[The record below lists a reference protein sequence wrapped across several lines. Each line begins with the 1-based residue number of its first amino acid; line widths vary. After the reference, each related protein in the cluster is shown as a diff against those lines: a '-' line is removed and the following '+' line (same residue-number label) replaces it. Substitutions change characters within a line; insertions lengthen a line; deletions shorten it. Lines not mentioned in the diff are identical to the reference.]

1 VHYYNQDV
9 YLQKRLYV
17 YVRLYAHLYHI
28 SKRDICQFLELQF
41 FNPDPA
47 RHTHNN
53 HISIF
58 LYCLNLCIHK
68 GTYQIGEEF
77 HKG

>member
-1 VHYYNQDV
+1 M
-9 YLQKRLYV
+9 
-17 YVRLYAHLYHI
+17 HI
-28 SKRDICQFLELQF
+28 HTISQNEIFVNFLELQF